1 MSKDF
6 TLHGIESIKPVGKKV
21 LVELN
26 RIGEKMT
33 KGGVILPEAHSEE
46 FRIGFILAVGDEVKG
61 FEVGDKVLV
70 GWVFGESIHIPDR
83 GILNDT
89 LRMGTQ
95 AEIWAKL
102 EEQIGDKYGWH
113 LDFCGI

>member
-26 RIGEKMT
+26 PIGEKKT
-33 KGGVILPEAHSEE
+33 AGGVILPEQHHEE

-61 FEVGDKVLV
+61 FDVGDKILV
-70 GWVFGESIHIPDR
+70 GWVFGESLHIPDR
-83 GILNDT
+83 GILDDT
-89 LRMGTQ
+89 LRIGTQ
-95 AEIWAKL
+95 TEIWAKL
-102 EEQIGDKYGWH
+102 KE
-113 LDFCGI
+113 

>member
-6 TLHGIESIKPVGKKV
+6 TLHGIESIRPVGKKV
-21 LVELN
+21 FVELN
-26 RIGEKMT
+26 PIGEKVT
-33 KGGVILPEAHSEE
+33 EGGVILPEQHHEE
-46 FRIGFILAVGDEVKG
+46 FRIGFILAKGDEVKG

-83 GILNDT
+83 GILDDT

-95 AEIWAKL
+95 TEIWAKL
-102 EEQIGDKYGWH
+102 DK
-113 LDFCGI
+113 

>member
-26 RIGEKMT
+26 PIGEKKT
-33 KGGVILPEAHSEE
+33 AGGVYLPDLHHEE

-61 FEVGDKVLV
+61 FDAGDKVLV

-89 LRMGTQ
+89 LRIGTQ

-102 EEQIGDKYGWH
+102 TEKRESEE
-113 LDFCGI
+113 